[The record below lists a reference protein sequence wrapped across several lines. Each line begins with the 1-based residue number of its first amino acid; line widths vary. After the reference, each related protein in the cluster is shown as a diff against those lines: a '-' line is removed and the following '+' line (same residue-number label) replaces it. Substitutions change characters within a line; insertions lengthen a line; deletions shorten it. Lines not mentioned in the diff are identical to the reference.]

1 MSILQVVAAISL
13 VFVRLYLERKNVLMF
28 INGYYNFT
36 VGSEPRVTESVAL
49 ENTVGPLVSRHQVA
63 GAVLLA
69 PDSSWYREG
78 L

>member
-1 MSILQVVAAISL
+1 MSILQVVVAISF
-13 VFVRLYLERKNVLMF
+13 VFVRPYLERKNVLMF

-49 ENTVGPLVSRHQVA
+49 ESTVGPLVSRHQVA

-69 PDSSWYREG
+69 RDSSWYREG